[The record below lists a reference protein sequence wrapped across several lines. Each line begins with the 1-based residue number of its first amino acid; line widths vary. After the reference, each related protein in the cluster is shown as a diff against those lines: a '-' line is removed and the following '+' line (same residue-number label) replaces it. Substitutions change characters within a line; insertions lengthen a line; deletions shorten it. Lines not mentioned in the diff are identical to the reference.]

1 MEMKRIITLT
11 VAALLLAAPATV
23 QAAREP
29 SVTVGTP
36 KARPVTTTWSVN
48 MHCHKCVEKLT
59 ENLSF
64 LKGVKNVDISL
75 EKKTVAITYDP
86 SKTSDE
92 ALEKVIAKLGYKA
105 VKQ

>member
-1 MEMKRIITLT
+1 
-11 VAALLLAAPATV
+11 
-23 QAAREP
+23 
-29 SVTVGTP
+29 
-36 KARPVTTTWSVN
+36 

-75 EKKTVAITYDP
+75 EKKTVAITYNP